1 MVSRNDITGDA
12 IQTRGTSEA
21 YANNYD
27 LIFRKVTCPR
37 CGKKFSER
45 DNPIH
50 TCTPKEILDGHEP
63 LPV

>member
-27 LIFRKVTCPR
+27 LIFRKVTCPS
-37 CGKKFSER
+37 CGKKVSTQEGSV
-45 DNPIH
+45 H
-50 TCTPKEILDGHEP
+50 TCYSKKDQNGHEP
-63 LPV
+63 VPV

>member
-12 IQTRGTSEA
+12 IQTKGSSEA

-37 CGKKFSER
+37 CGKKVSDQEGMV
-45 DNPIH
+45 H
-50 TCTPKEILDGHEP
+50 SCSPKGPQDGHEP
-63 LPV
+63 VPV

>member
-37 CGKKFSER
+37 CGKKVSTQEGMV
-45 DNPIH
+45 H
-50 TCTPKEILDGHEP
+50 SCSPKEPQDESRSV
-63 LPV
+63 PV